1 MDQFSKLF
9 WRTDD
14 GSRETMRQSAGGG
27 QALVDGSPMVVRG
40 PRRLS
45 GEWVRFVHRIMP
57 PTPVVGLRAVNA
69 TGSIRFAPSE
79 CHPGN
84 VVGLG
89 MSAWECRPLEAR
101 TGKGGGPRG
110 PKGAQSARP
119 VQIPASLTAAFI
131 AACSR
136 HPVACLIGADRRS
149 DRTLTQINA
158 GVASMGLSYGS
169 CDGAA
174 LASRLMR
181 RRAYRTGVWHMRTDD
196 FRPSENVED
205 DREASASRGI
215 PGGRG
220 GLG

>member
-14 GSRETMRQSAGGG
+14 GFRETMRQSAGGG

-69 TGSIRFAPSE
+69 TGSIWFAPSE
-79 CHPGN
+79 CHPGM
-84 VVGLG
+84 LL
-89 MSAWECRPLEAR
+89 AWGCRPGNVAHPVGARFAPQAR

-136 HPVACLIGADRRS
+136 HPVACLKGQIEG
-149 DRTLTQINA
+149 RTE
-158 GVASMGLSYGS
+158 
-169 CDGAA
+169 
-174 LASRLMR
+174 R
-181 RRAYRTGVWHMRTDD
+181 
-196 FRPSENVED
+196 
-205 DREASASRGI
+205 
-215 PGGRG
+215 
-220 GLG
+220 

>member
-27 QALVDGSPMVVRG
+27 QALVDGFPMVVRG

-69 TGSIRFAPSE
+69 TGSIWFAPSE

-89 MSAWECRPLEAR
+89 MSAWECRPPR
-101 TGKGGGPRG
+101 WRPFRPTGQDGQRRR
-110 PKGAQSARP
+110 SAWTERSAIGKAGSNP
-119 VQIPASLTAAFI
+119 CELDGSLHCRLFTASRCVFE
-131 AACSR
+131 
-136 HPVACLIGADRRS
+136 GADRRS

-158 GVASMGLSYGS
+158 GVASMGLSCGS

-181 RRAYRTGVWHMRTDD
+181 RRAYRTGV
-196 FRPSENVED
+196 
-205 DREASASRGI
+205 
-215 PGGRG
+215 
-220 GLG
+220 

>member
-69 TGSIRFAPSE
+69 TGSIWFAPSE
-79 CHPGN
+79 CYPGN

-89 MSAWECRPLEAR
+89 MSAWECRPLAPVSPHRPGRAKERSAWTER
-101 TGKGGGPRG
+101 SAIGKAGSNPCELDGSLHCRLFTASRCVFDRGRSKVGPNVDADQCRCRVDG
-110 PKGAQSARP
+110 SQLRFLRRCRSCKP
-119 VQIPASLTAAFI
+119 VDAPTRLSNGSMA
-131 AACSR
+131 
-136 HPVACLIGADRRS
+136 HADR
-149 DRTLTQINA
+149 
-158 GVASMGLSYGS
+158 
-169 CDGAA
+169 
-174 LASRLMR
+174 
-181 RRAYRTGVWHMRTDD
+181 
-196 FRPSENVED
+196 
-205 DREASASRGI
+205 
-215 PGGRG
+215 
-220 GLG
+220 